1 MTANVKE
8 GKLIYL
14 MKISSFFCL
23 FVCLI
28 LQVINC

>member
-14 MKISSFFCL
+14 MKISRFFL

>member
-14 MKISSFFCL
+14 MKISRFIF